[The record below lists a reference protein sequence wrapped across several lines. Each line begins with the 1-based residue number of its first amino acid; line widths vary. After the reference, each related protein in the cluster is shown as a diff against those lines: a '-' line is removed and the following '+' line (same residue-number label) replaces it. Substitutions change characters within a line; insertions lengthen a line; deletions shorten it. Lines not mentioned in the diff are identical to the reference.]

1 MAKTR
6 DEILGQWEKPMGTT
20 YYLQCRVGELVD
32 EFDLVE
38 DRLGWRSMRIA
49 SFIQSESK
57 FIPGQS
63 KFSPGRLFKKTTLL
77 FPAGFLT
84 TEEIQICLG
93 DRRIG
98 KLLAEFINHLRSQ
111 IRKLPWEQARSED
124 IIDRP
129 LISNLQKT
137 FENEYGEHT
146 DATIIEW
153 LEFEAGL
160 SQYARDRATEYR
172 KKWRLR
178 PKRR

>member
-1 MAKTR
+1 MTKTR
-6 DEILGQWEKPMGTT
+6 DEILGQWENLMGET
-20 YYLQCRVGELVD
+20 YYLQCRVGDLVD

-38 DRLGWRSMRIA
+38 DRLGWRSMGIA

-98 KLLAEFINHLRSQ
+98 KMLAEFTDVIRSQ
-111 IRKLPWEQARSED
+111 IRKAASGRTRDED
-124 IIDRP
+124 MLDQP
-129 LISNLQKT
+129 LIRNLREA
-137 FENEYGEHT
+137 FEDEHGEHP
-146 DATIIEW
+146 DAQLIGWHQIEER
-153 LEFEAGL
+153 LN
-160 SQYARDRATEYR
+160 QYIVDIQKEWR
-172 KKWRLR
+172 KKL
-178 PKRR
+178 KRR